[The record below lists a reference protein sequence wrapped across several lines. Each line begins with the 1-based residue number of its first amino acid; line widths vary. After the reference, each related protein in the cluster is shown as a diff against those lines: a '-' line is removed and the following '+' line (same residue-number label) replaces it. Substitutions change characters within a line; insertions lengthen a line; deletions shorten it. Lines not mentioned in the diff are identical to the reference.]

1 MSKYRKISQQTQNI
15 VIVWMFRLRF
25 EEPNPQISL
34 SEGLTAYSKITGRI
48 ENYGEGDEPI

>member
-1 MSKYRKISQQTQNI
+1 
-15 VIVWMFRLRF
+15 MFRLRF